1 MSHGALAGLLAEN
14 GVDVLICGG
23 LAAARGRLRVRRRAG
38 ACRRCGRRVPRGLH
52 AADRRGKLRPPRPRR
67 GRLRPRRL
75 RALEPTALTH
85 AWARRTPTLGKSV
98 RNPKPMSFS
107 PGALFSPAALFLPA
121 SDRSLPSHK
130 TERAAASLHLRL
142 WTNTL
147 ATSMPLNY
155 MYSPKKNSDGVRMRM
170 PSTSRSYVPCRTI
183 TAFSWLSRIERRGS
197 SSRLR
202 VPSAKS
208 SSVTCR

>member
-1 MSHGALAGLLAEN
+1 MTGGHSQTSIVIFPSHTHRCHLPSRLQLVTYARRSPRYTPGWSPRLALA
-14 GVDVLICGG
+14 
-23 LAAARGRLRVRRRAG
+23 RV
-38 ACRRCGRRVPRGLH
+38 
-52 AADRRGKLRPPRPRR
+52 
-67 GRLRPRRL
+67 
-75 RALEPTALTH
+75 
-85 AWARRTPTLGKSV
+85 RRTPTLGKPD
-98 RNPKPMSFS
+98 RCPRLT
-107 PGALFSPAALFLPA
+107 LFSPAALLSPVSA
-121 SDRSLPSHK
+121 RSLPSHK

-202 VPSAKS
+202 VSSAKS